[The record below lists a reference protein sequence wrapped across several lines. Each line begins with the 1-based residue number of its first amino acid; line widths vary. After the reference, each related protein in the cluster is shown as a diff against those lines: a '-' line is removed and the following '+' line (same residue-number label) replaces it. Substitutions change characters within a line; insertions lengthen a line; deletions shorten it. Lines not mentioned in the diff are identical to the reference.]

1 MVPNLR
7 LSLEW
12 GIFRGKNKQG
22 SAIQDQDYNSVDVLL
37 EFLWNGE
44 FLQNRTGF
52 SNPGL

>member
-22 SAIQDQDYNSVDVLL
+22 STIQDQDYNSVDVLS